1 MDQPDR
7 DRGRG
12 LRLAGGVMTTAAGV
26 VALLAIWFLP
36 SAAPVEDQIAVWV
49 GAFAA
54 LVAVL
59 HGVLLLGGWSNG
71 RRMSLTQARWRYWY
85 TPVALSLAA
94 GTLWIATLLSD
105 PQLMIGLSALF
116 VGNAFFMLFA
126 PDSDP
131 QWATKVTPVQQ
142 RRWRR
147 ILGVLVLVTVVCAG
161 AAVWALGADAFGAAV
176 MVITIG
182 VMALMFGALIA
193 VQLFRLRRIRKTA
206 HR

>member
-1 MDQPDR
+1 MDRPDR

-12 LRLAGGVMTTAAGV
+12 LRLAGGAVTTAAGV
-26 VALLAIWFLP
+26 VALLAIWLLP
-36 SAAPVEDQIAVWV
+36 PADPVEDRIAGWV

-54 LVAVL
+54 LVALL
-59 HGVLLLGGWSNG
+59 HGVLLLVGWSNG
-71 RRMSLTQARWRYWY
+71 RRMSLTRARWRYGY
-85 TPVALSLAA
+85 TPVALVLAA

-105 PQLMIGLSALF
+105 PRLMIGLSALF

-126 PDSDP
+126 PDTDP

-147 ILGVLVLVTVVCAG
+147 ILGVLVVVTVVCAG
-161 AAVWALGADAFGAAV
+161 AAVWALGAEAFGAAV
-176 MVITIG
+176 MVTLVG
-182 VMALMFGALIA
+182 VMALLFGALIA
-193 VQLFRLRRIRKTA
+193 VQLFRLGRIRRTA

>member
-1 MDQPDR
+1 MDRLDR

-12 LRLAGGVMTTAAGV
+12 LRLAGGVVTTTAGV
-26 VALLAIWFLP
+26 AALLAIWFLP
-36 SAAPVEDQIAVWV
+36 PAAPVEDRSAGW

-59 HGVLLLGGWSNG
+59 HGVLLLVGWSNG
-71 RRMSLTQARWRYWY
+71 RRMRLTRARWRYWY
-85 TPVALSLAA
+85 TPVALTMAA

-116 VGNAFFMLFA
+116 VANAFFMLSA
-126 PDSDP
+126 PDADP

-142 RRWRR
+142 RWWRR
-147 ILGVLVLVTVVCAG
+147 IPGVLVLVTVVCAG
-161 AAVWALGADAFGAAV
+161 AAVWALGADAFGTAIT
-176 MVITIG
+176 VITIG
-182 VMALMFGALIA
+182 VMALMFGVLIA
-193 VQLFRLRRIRKTA
+193 VQLFRLHRIRKPA

>member
-1 MDQPDR
+1 MDRPDR
-7 DRGRG
+7 DRGRR
-12 LRLAGGVMTTAAGV
+12 LRLVGGVVTTAAGV
-26 VALLAIWFLP
+26 AALLAIWFLP
-36 SAAPVEDQIAVWV
+36 PAGPVENRIAGWV
-49 GAFAA
+49 GVFAA

-59 HGVLLLGGWSNG
+59 HGVLLLVGWSNG
-71 RRMSLTQARWRYWY
+71 RRMRLTRARWRYWY

-126 PDSDP
+126 PDTDP

-147 ILGVLVLVTVVCAG
+147 ILGVLVVVTVVCAG

-193 VQLFRLRRIRKTA
+193 VQLFRLRRIKRTA
-206 HR
+206 HQ